1 MNNVIRIIGENV
13 PEIEAIDFSENK
25 LPSLENFSLLEDCA
39 SNLSILDLSNNRL
52 NDIREL
58 EKLKNLRIKVLDLRN
73 NALTTKFKERSEYI
87 EKVRKIFGAKLEILD
102 GETLPKQFAF
112 EEDAVLPP
120 ASKLMSVNDQT
131 RQVLFIINV

>member
-1 MNNVIRIIGENV
+1 M
-13 PEIEAIDFSENK
+13 
-25 LPSLENFSLLEDCA
+25 
-39 SNLSILDLSNNRL
+39 
-52 NDIREL
+52 
-58 EKLKNLRIKVLDLRN
+58 LDLRN

-120 ASKLMSVNDQT
+120 SSKLMSVNDQA
-131 RQVLFIINV
+131 RQVPFVISVLKVSTKISEIRNGHG